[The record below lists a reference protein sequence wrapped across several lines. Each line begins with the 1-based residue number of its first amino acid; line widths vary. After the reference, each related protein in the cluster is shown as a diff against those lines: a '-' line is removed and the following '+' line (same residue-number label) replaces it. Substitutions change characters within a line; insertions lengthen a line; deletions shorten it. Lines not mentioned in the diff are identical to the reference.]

1 VQKSLNKLIQ
11 LKPTPMLPDLH
22 LLSTKNV
29 KMLIAVQRREFIE
42 AKDAK
47 VSDHELRNL
56 ELTLEQ
62 LCVELKCR
70 T

>member
-1 VQKSLNKLIQ
+1 
-11 LKPTPMLPDLH
+11 MLPDLH
-22 LLSTKNV
+22 LLSNKNV
-29 KMLIAVQRREFIE
+29 KMLIAVQRREVME

-47 VSDHELRNL
+47 LSEHDLKAL
-56 ELTLEQ
+56 ERTLEQ